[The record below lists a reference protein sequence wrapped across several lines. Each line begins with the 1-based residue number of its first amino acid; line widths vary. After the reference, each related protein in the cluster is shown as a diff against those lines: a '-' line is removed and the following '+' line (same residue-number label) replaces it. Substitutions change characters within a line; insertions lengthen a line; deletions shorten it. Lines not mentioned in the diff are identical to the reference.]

1 MRLSTG
7 IILSMLSANA
17 FAIEHLNDAH
27 PGSLLARRA
36 VVADTD
42 GPSLQKRNDGKEQEA
57 QAKTKTSV
65 SNPDSL
71 QAENTYENLAFE
83 NDPDS
88 SPNPSLGTGDDP
100 TNLCTYFFDQGRGA
114 KDEGEDVHTGIVP
127 NQEGPSLTDASQ
139 GSSSQAL
146 DHIKKVLFRT
156 KLEFE
161 LLYSRQKSSTA
172 CERLYRQF
180 GSRNGIKISNDLYSM
195 LLYASRR
202 SKSYRIMC
210 KDPVKSPFILEF
222 PFAIS
227 DESKTKYKSLQNE
240 VLKSIEN
247 HILTVKN
254 TIKLIIDDPTNV
266 ILYLEKMLSSADGL
280 HISISNMKS
289 EHSSLLASLG
299 ISGYRHLADL
309 DMHIQ
314 AVKMYKCKLFEYFSN
329 IKGLIGNSLRPLKR
343 KGPLYSSPSMLG
355 FKECSEIE
363 NKLSE
368 GGASGSA
375 QPNVAVVYN
384 LVDL

>member
-17 FAIEHLNDAH
+17 FAIEHLNDAYS
-27 PGSLLARRA
+27 GSLLARRA

-42 GPSLQKRNDGKEQEA
+42 SPSLQKRNDGKEQEA
-57 QAKTKTSV
+57 QAKTKLLFLTLTLSKRRI
-65 SNPDSL
+65 PTKIL
-71 QAENTYENLAFE
+71 PLKMIPIQTPTLALALE
-83 NDPDS
+83 MTPQIYVPIS
-88 SPNPSLGTGDDP
+88 SIKVVGLRMKGKMST
-100 TNLCTYFFDQGRGA
+100 
-114 KDEGEDVHTGIVP
+114 
-127 NQEGPSLTDASQ
+127 
-139 GSSSQAL
+139 QAL
-146 DHIKKVLFRT
+146 FLT
-156 KLEFE
+156 KRGRA
-161 LLYSRQKSSTA
+161 LLMPLKA
-172 CERLYRQF
+172 LPLKPL
-180 GSRNGIKISNDLYSM
+180 II
-195 LLYASRR
+195 SRR